1 MRKNF
6 PFLVFCAYNMVQPA
20 SAAPAA
26 PNTLVTLSEPVV
38 RVSDLFAN
46 AGPEADRVLGAAPAP
61 GARIVVGTAQLA
73 AIAAAYQVPWQPDGS
88 APEVVLASPG
98 NAMPLAPIRDALAQA
113 VASAGGPP
121 DPALSLPGLVPPMIP
136 PGAVPSVTV
145 TRLDLNPATG
155 DFSASLAIQAP
166 RMAPQNLDVSGQA
179 QPSVV
184 ALTASHALQPGQVL
198 TAADVTPMPLPQSQA
213 GNAVTATA
221 QALGMA
227 VATAVPAG
235 APLMANN
242 LTTPVLVQ
250 KGALVVLSLSGP
262 GMKLTAQGIA
272 LGTGGIGSA
281 IPVLNPASHA
291 VVEAVVSGPGTAD
304 IAPGSMPLTMAQNV
318 GSYGG
323 NGSYG
328 GYASYAQA
336 HGAHL
341 AAYQPMAV
349 QP

>member
-6 PFLVFCAYNMVQPA
+6 PFLVFCAYNMAQPA
-20 SAAPAA
+20 NAAPAV
-26 PNTLVTLSEPVV
+26 PNSLVTLSEPVV

-73 AIAAAYQVPWQPDGS
+73 AIATAYQVPWQPDGS

-98 NAMPLAPIRDALAQA
+98 SAMPLAPVRDALAQA

-121 DPALSLPGLVPPMIP
+121 DPALSLPGLTPPMIP
-136 PGAVPSVTV
+136 PGAVPSVAV
-145 TRLDLNPATG
+145 TRMDLDPATG
-155 DFSASLAIQAP
+155 NFSASLAIQAP
-166 RMAPQNLDVSGQA
+166 GMVPQNLDVSGQA
-179 QPSVV
+179 QPSVL

-198 TAADVTPMPLPQSQA
+198 TAADLTPMPLPQSQA
-213 GNAVTATA
+213 GNAVTAMT

-227 VATAVPAG
+227 VATALPAG
-235 APLMANN
+235 APLMASN
-242 LTTPVLVQ
+242 LTMPVMVQ
-250 KGALVVLSLSGP
+250 KGALVELDLSAP

-272 LGTGGIGSA
+272 LSTGGIGSA
-281 IPVLNPASHA
+281 ITVLNPASHA
-291 VVEAVVSGPGTAD
+291 VVQAVVSGPGTAS
-304 IAPGSMPLTMAQNV
+304 IQPGSMPLTVAQNF
-318 GSYGG
+318 GG
-323 NGSYG
+323 QGANGSYG
-328 GYASYAQA
+328 GYASYAEA
-336 HGAHL
+336 HGTHL